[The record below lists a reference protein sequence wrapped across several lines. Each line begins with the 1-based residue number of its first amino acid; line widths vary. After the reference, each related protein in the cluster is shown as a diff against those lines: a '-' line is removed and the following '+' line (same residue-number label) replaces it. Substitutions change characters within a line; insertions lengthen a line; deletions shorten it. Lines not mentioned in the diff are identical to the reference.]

1 MGDTGEKIFR
11 IGGVHA
17 GYKFEF
23 RQDGVFLTVYPQ
35 TNNEILFELSDM
47 RQILNEYSVD
57 DYDLEA
63 LAHAVREA
71 AGLP

>member
-47 RQILNEYSVD
+47 RLRALISASRLGRSSKGIS
-57 DYDLEA
+57 EA
-63 LAHAVREA
+63 W
-71 AGLP
+71 